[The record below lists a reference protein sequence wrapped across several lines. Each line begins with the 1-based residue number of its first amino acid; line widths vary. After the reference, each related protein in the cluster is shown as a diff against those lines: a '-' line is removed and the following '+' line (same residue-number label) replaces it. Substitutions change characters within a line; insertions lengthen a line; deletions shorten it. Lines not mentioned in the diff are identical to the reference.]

1 MEEIRET
8 AGNVIK
14 SVLINTGQKETAKN
28 GDYIGDGGL
37 LYCGSCHTR
46 KELIVT
52 FPAGLMGPHEIR
64 RKVPCVCKC
73 AREANEERKRQEEY
87 QEKMARIQRIRDA
100 SMMESKYRDARF
112 SSYTVADQ
120 NRKVYQIAR
129 KYADNFR
136 QMTEDNQGIVFWGPV
151 GTGKSFTAACIAN
164 ELLARQ
170 TPVIMTSF
178 VKILQNLQRQG
189 QDEAAYISTLN
200 NAGLL
205 ILDDLGTE
213 RNTDYALEKVYN
225 VIDSRSREA
234 KPMILTT
241 NLTLSEMLEADD
253 IRYKRIYDRIFETC
267 LPVEVSGESFRR
279 ISAVRRFDK
288 MSKFMEG

>member
-8 AGNVIK
+8 AGK
-14 SVLINTGQKETAKN
+14 VLQGIVVSTATITEN
-28 GDYIGDGGL
+28 GDYIGDGGF
-37 LYCGSCHTR
+37 LYCGKCHTR
-46 KELIVT
+46 KERIVT
-52 FPAGLMGPHEIR
+52 FPAGLMGPEEIKH
-64 RKVPCVCKC
+64 KVPCVCKC
-73 AREANEERKRQEEY
+73 RQEAMEKEKQQEEY
-87 QEKMARIQRIRDA
+87 REKMARIQRIRDA

-129 KYADNFR
+129 KYADNFP
-136 QMTEDNQGIVFWGPV
+136 QMLKENQGLIFWGPV

-164 ELLARQ
+164 QLLAGQ
-170 TPVIMTSF
+170 IPVIMTSF
-178 VKILQNLQRQG
+178 VKILQNIQAQP
-189 QDEAAYISTLN
+189 DEAEYISMLN
-200 NAGLL
+200 NASLL
-205 ILDDLGTE
+205 VLDDLGTE

-234 KPMILTT
+234 KPMVLTT
-241 NLTLSEMLEADD
+241 NMTLHEMLDVED

-279 ISAVRRFDK
+279 IAAEQRFDR
-288 MSKFMEG
+288 MAKFMQEG